1 MPERYSPREAGVEIG
16 SFLHDYYKQM
26 IEKKEISESALKST
40 IDPDYKPKGKKLL
53 SNYRTTKIAEG
64 FIKAN
69 KKDYPFLKHIRTSPD
84 TESCM
89 WLDGKNPVAVVV
101 VRKESEIYTWIT
113 SIDIFPRYRGYGL
126 SYQVLDYATK
136 KMGANC
142 LTVAKDN
149 EIAKKVYDKY
159 GFRELIMDP
168 KERHSD
174 KVTYMALPGTLKES
188 AYMNPQSVVYFT
200 RDISPESLVKIY
212 EALGVDL
219 PGKVMVK
226 ISSGEPGGH
235 HFLSPDLIAPLVKK
249 VNGTICDA
257 NTAYEGK
264 RHRTR
269 DHRQTMHDHGF
280 DAIAPTDILD
290 ATGDKAVPVRNGYHL
305 EEVRIGNQ
313 TDLYD
318 SVLVL
323 SHFKGHAMA
332 GFGGAL
338 KNVAIGMASAAGKAL
353 VHTAGKSDK
362 TIEGPQQDFLRSM
375 VDSVSGITS
384 YIGKDKFVYINIAN
398 NLSVDCDCDA
408 HPAPPTMEDI
418 GIFASTDPVAVD
430 QACIDAVYFAED
442 SKDLI
447 AHIKRQTGLNIL
459 KYAAEHG
466 IGSRRYQIVDLD
478 RPQNESFAPCERL
491 KDAIDNIFSHNALV
505 QLWTPVIHDTNGERY
520 NYKLWDGEAWKIP
533 EEYLDLDI
541 LSIDDI
547 ADDEHLGYINIIID
561 SDYVPM
567 EESAKNEKL
576 YPVYITLFS
585 NDTNFGKLIRKATGS
600 EYSHATVA
608 LDPTMNNMYSFSDIP
623 YNEAKFF
630 CAGFVRESI
639 WSPEYTKNRHFR
651 VLVTFVD
658 KVGKDKIQK
667 KIDHF
672 INNFEKYNYNDI
684 GLVQYYFKFKNTKK
698 HDETK
703 KMRWFCSEFVSA
715 MVNASD
721 ETEGFENIL
730 ASPQDLLR
738 KPNVIDLGK
747 FTIPE
752 FNEEELVR
760 KTRAAEKE
768 FRKHANLSKSVVNE
782 SVDEWLYEL
791 IDESALNEIFNKAK
805 SKKPKFDERQVQK
818 YTFNLDWKLLYEKFK
833 ELFPKNDPSMRFDLF
848 GVIVRYFLIPTKAA
862 AVNVTQQII
871 DQMVKI
877 ASFVKNG
884 FIKLIDA
891 VSSLIFFQGEDGD
904 DVMRYPDGPMHEAT
918 NTINEIVNS
927 KVDFKDI
934 HKIVDNL
941 SPKEKKWLY
950 NGSTFKDSP
959 YVVYRDIQYKNVLD
973 KKHGG
978 FLEAYIFPKEKNN
991 IYVSIVV
998 DKESRRLGIADLL
1011 MNRFMLVIQAFCPN
1025 KTVIWKVKPDN
1036 IASIKLAQKMGFAD
1050 ISDLKNPDQYKY
1062 EMVLNEAA
1070 KSSLKVNT
1078 SLYFISKDRLD
1089 ESEIIHPRIPD
1100 DYMTQHGYEDNKTP
1114 RVCFST
1120 SIDGCLTALGMNVSN
1135 QKFYVYHPIS
1145 DAKVITPTEEQVPD
1159 ASITKERWICE
1170 PVQLHYIGAIK
1181 AIDTNGPHDDGT
1193 PYRYGKNKEFEARLY
1208 HWGWKWLNRPA
1219 VSRNISESASIP
1231 ATLYHGSPKTFK
1243 VARVHDSGTSG
1254 AHLFAT
1260 SMRSFALAYAGA
1272 EWSDFEINQSRVN
1285 GDMCLTEI
1293 LPGKFREVFSRPGYL
1308 HILPADT
1315 FKSFHG
1321 VEFISDEDV
1330 RVQKTYKIS
1339 NVLKEL
1345 QKAPDVKLYYY
1356 PDLPPFIQDRER
1368 YLRDMAIKYNH
1379 NIDKILAMTKELR
1392 VEVKESTNPN
1402 DGQSSKA
1409 VKLTFYLGN
1418 DKVGEAGVSGY
1429 DTGAGFLYDLEVVER
1444 FRGKGYSK
1452 QILDYVMK
1460 NYSVTDLSVAAD
1472 NKVAINLYEKFGFK
1486 LKKTFNSNGENG
1498 YEKGRF
1504 RWYQLDE
1511 SAGVINEMAYEDYCD
1526 CFYAKLKSLAAQYN
1540 KRDDI
1545 FKHVAKVLKME
1556 QKDLPKFDCHIQV
1569 SGEKQ
1574 LCFSLVNSDTSFEIR
1589 CEYEKYLKEMIEDLE
1604 KDVDIKTKCPHI
1616 KSIWTAD
1623 AEGTIYVNLDYEHI
1637 NEAIADTHSLD
1648 REQKKRI
1655 ADKYGLRQGG
1665 YGQRTS
1671 KEDEDRMKKSAEW
1684 EKKIPLKQRK
1694 KIYREDG
1701 HPEELIPSHEE
1712 VRDPV
1717 DDCLPIAETAA
1728 VADDTKGDGNNFHNG
1743 NKLIHWY
1750 DGWTADGCQFDL
1762 EGVAEGEPGAYR
1774 FEVDIDSQDEWMG
1787 TIHNLNNPDKSLI
1800 TEAMERVL
1808 VDPTNKAMVQKYRDL
1823 GYEFIP
1829 GVKNRGKAQPM
1840 FKTDRSKPDKLY
1852 PVYVVLFYSGTALGK
1867 LIKAAAGPH
1876 FSHAAISFTENLTE
1890 MYSFGR
1896 KSGLNVEAF
1905 VVDSIENEAYQRPD
1919 TQYAIYMVPA
1929 TAEQYDRMKER
1940 IQWFIKNAAK
1950 FKYNFS
1956 GLFKNYLGI
1965 SDNPKYRYFCSQF
1978 VADILNVADPSKP
1991 YFADPSLVTPEN
2003 FIYTTFAQYVV
2014 SGPLSEFDPNHVKK
2028 ISQLL
2033 LARETKNR
2041 NATFKNESASIPY
2054 SNPLT
2059 IRFTNDKIPIVTKS
2073 HFNRISTIYNGAEK
2087 VINNADSDDRL
2098 VTDTMCELTYAIEI
2112 MDRYLTK
2119 GLGKKDELYR
2129 DMIQLRSKILKL
2141 VMKGH
2146 KRMMTSSENY
2156 NFQEIYDKSKYAEVP
2171 TASTVIGEELRT
2183 LL

>member
-1 MPERYSPREAGVEIG
+1 MPERYSPREAGVEVG

-53 SNYRTTKIAEG
+53 SNYRTTKITED

-126 SYQVLDYATK
+126 SYQILDYVTK

-168 KERHSD
+168 KERHND

-375 VDSVSGITS
+375 VDSISGITN

-408 HPAPPTMEDI
+408 HPSPPTMEDI

-447 AHIKRQTGLNIL
+447 ARIKRQTGLNIL

-541 LSIDDI
+541 LSINDI

-623 YNEAKFF
+623 YNEARFF

-651 VLVTFVD
+651 VLVTFVN
-658 KVGKDKIQK
+658 KAGRDKIQK
-667 KIDHF
+667 KIDYF

-730 ASPQDLLR
+730 ASPQDLLG

-760 KTRAAEKE
+760 KTRSAEKE
-768 FRKHANLSKSVVNE
+768 FHKHANLSKSVVNE
-782 SVDEWLYEL
+782 SADEWLYEL
-791 IDESALNEIFNKAK
+791 IDESALNEVFNKAK

-833 ELFPKNDPSMRFDLF
+833 ELFPKNDPAMRFDLF

-904 DVMRYPDGPMHEAT
+904 DVMRYPDGPMHEA
-918 NTINEIVNS
+918 
-927 KVDFKDI
+927 
-934 HKIVDNL
+934 
-941 SPKEKKWLY
+941 
-950 NGSTFKDSP
+950 
-959 YVVYRDIQYKNVLD
+959 
-973 KKHGG
+973 
-978 FLEAYIFPKEKNN
+978 A
-991 IYVSIVV
+991 
-998 DKESRRLGIADLL
+998 
-1011 MNRFMLVIQAFCPN
+1011 
-1025 KTVIWKVKPDN
+1025 
-1036 IASIKLAQKMGFAD
+1036 
-1050 ISDLKNPDQYKY
+1050 
-1062 EMVLNEAA
+1062 LNEYMH
-1070 KSSLKVNT
+1070 T
-1078 SLYFISKDRLD
+1078 SQIDSREERD
-1089 ESEIIHPRIPD
+1089 E
-1100 DYMTQHGYEDNKTP
+1100 
-1114 RVCFST
+1114 
-1120 SIDGCLTALGMNVSN
+1120 L
-1135 QKFYVYHPIS
+1135 
-1145 DAKVITPTEEQVPD
+1145 
-1159 ASITKERWICE
+1159 
-1170 PVQLHYIGAIK
+1170 
-1181 AIDTNGPHDDGT
+1181 
-1193 PYRYGKNKEFEARLY
+1193 
-1208 HWGWKWLNRPA
+1208 
-1219 VSRNISESASIP
+1219 
-1231 ATLYHGSPKTFK
+1231 
-1243 VARVHDSGTSG
+1243 
-1254 AHLFAT
+1254 
-1260 SMRSFALAYAGA
+1260 
-1272 EWSDFEINQSRVN
+1272 
-1285 GDMCLTEI
+1285 
-1293 LPGKFREVFSRPGYL
+1293 
-1308 HILPADT
+1308 
-1315 FKSFHG
+1315 
-1321 VEFISDEDV
+1321 
-1330 RVQKTYKIS
+1330 
-1339 NVLKEL
+1339 
-1345 QKAPDVKLYYY
+1345 
-1356 PDLPPFIQDRER
+1356 
-1368 YLRDMAIKYNH
+1368 MA
-1379 NIDKILAMTKELR
+1379 
-1392 VEVKESTNPN
+1392 
-1402 DGQSSKA
+1402 
-1409 VKLTFYLGN
+1409 
-1418 DKVGEAGVSGY
+1418 
-1429 DTGAGFLYDLEVVER
+1429 
-1444 FRGKGYSK
+1444 
-1452 QILDYVMK
+1452 
-1460 NYSVTDLSVAAD
+1460 
-1472 NKVAINLYEKFGFK
+1472 
-1486 LKKTFNSNGENG
+1486 
-1498 YEKGRF
+1498 
-1504 RWYQLDE
+1504 
-1511 SAGVINEMAYEDYCD
+1511 
-1526 CFYAKLKSLAAQYN
+1526 
-1540 KRDDI
+1540 
-1545 FKHVAKVLKME
+1545 
-1556 QKDLPKFDCHIQV
+1556 
-1569 SGEKQ
+1569 
-1574 LCFSLVNSDTSFEIR
+1574 
-1589 CEYEKYLKEMIEDLE
+1589 
-1604 KDVDIKTKCPHI
+1604 
-1616 KSIWTAD
+1616 
-1623 AEGTIYVNLDYEHI
+1623 
-1637 NEAIADTHSLD
+1637 
-1648 REQKKRI
+1648 
-1655 ADKYGLRQGG
+1655 KYGLRQGG

-1671 KEDEDRMKKSAEW
+1671 KEDEERMKKSAEW

-1728 VADDTKGDGNNFHNG
+1728 VADDTKGDDNNFHNG

-1840 FKTDRSKPDKLY
+1840 FKTDRSKPGKLY

-1890 MYSFGR
+1890 IYSFGR

-2073 HFNRISTIYNGAEK
+2073 HFNRISTIYNDAEK

-2098 VTDTMCELTYAIEI
+2098 VTDTMCKLTYAIEI

-2146 KRMMTSSENY
+2146 KRMTASSENY
-2156 NFQEIYDKSKYAEVP
+2156 NFQEIYNKSKYADVP

>member
-26 IEKKEISESALKST
+26 IEKKKISESALKST

-53 SNYRTTKIAEG
+53 SNYRTTKITEE

-126 SYQVLDYATK
+126 SYQILDYATK

-159 GFRELIMDP
+159 GFRELIMGP
-168 KERHSD
+168 KERHND

-212 EALGVDL
+212 EALGIDL

-362 TIEGPQQDFLRSM
+362 TIDGPQQDFLRSM

-447 AHIKRQTGLNIL
+447 ARIKRQTGLNIL

-651 VLVTFVD
+651 VLVTFVN
-658 KVGKDKIQK
+658 KAGRDKIQK
-667 KIDHF
+667 KIDYF

-721 ETEGFENIL
+721 ETKGFENIL
-730 ASPQDLLR
+730 ASPQDLLG

-782 SVDEWLYEL
+782 SADEWLYEL

-927 KVDFKDI
+927 KVDFKEI
-934 HKIVDNL
+934 RKIVDNL

-991 IYVSIVV
+991 IYVSIAV

-1036 IASIKLAQKMGFAD
+1036 TASIELAKKHGFTLGD
-1050 ISDLKNPDQYKY
+1050 DGNYIYQIPDNDLY
-1062 EMVLNEAA
+1062 ESTLNEYMH
-1070 KSSLKVNT
+1070 T
-1078 SLYFISKDRLD
+1078 SQIDSREERD
-1089 ESEIIHPRIPD
+1089 E
-1100 DYMTQHGYEDNKTP
+1100 
-1114 RVCFST
+1114 
-1120 SIDGCLTALGMNVSN
+1120 L
-1135 QKFYVYHPIS
+1135 
-1145 DAKVITPTEEQVPD
+1145 
-1159 ASITKERWICE
+1159 
-1170 PVQLHYIGAIK
+1170 
-1181 AIDTNGPHDDGT
+1181 
-1193 PYRYGKNKEFEARLY
+1193 
-1208 HWGWKWLNRPA
+1208 
-1219 VSRNISESASIP
+1219 
-1231 ATLYHGSPKTFK
+1231 
-1243 VARVHDSGTSG
+1243 
-1254 AHLFAT
+1254 
-1260 SMRSFALAYAGA
+1260 
-1272 EWSDFEINQSRVN
+1272 
-1285 GDMCLTEI
+1285 
-1293 LPGKFREVFSRPGYL
+1293 
-1308 HILPADT
+1308 
-1315 FKSFHG
+1315 
-1321 VEFISDEDV
+1321 
-1330 RVQKTYKIS
+1330 
-1339 NVLKEL
+1339 
-1345 QKAPDVKLYYY
+1345 
-1356 PDLPPFIQDRER
+1356 
-1368 YLRDMAIKYNH
+1368 MA
-1379 NIDKILAMTKELR
+1379 
-1392 VEVKESTNPN
+1392 
-1402 DGQSSKA
+1402 
-1409 VKLTFYLGN
+1409 
-1418 DKVGEAGVSGY
+1418 
-1429 DTGAGFLYDLEVVER
+1429 
-1444 FRGKGYSK
+1444 
-1452 QILDYVMK
+1452 
-1460 NYSVTDLSVAAD
+1460 
-1472 NKVAINLYEKFGFK
+1472 
-1486 LKKTFNSNGENG
+1486 
-1498 YEKGRF
+1498 
-1504 RWYQLDE
+1504 
-1511 SAGVINEMAYEDYCD
+1511 
-1526 CFYAKLKSLAAQYN
+1526 
-1540 KRDDI
+1540 
-1545 FKHVAKVLKME
+1545 
-1556 QKDLPKFDCHIQV
+1556 
-1569 SGEKQ
+1569 
-1574 LCFSLVNSDTSFEIR
+1574 
-1589 CEYEKYLKEMIEDLE
+1589 
-1604 KDVDIKTKCPHI
+1604 
-1616 KSIWTAD
+1616 
-1623 AEGTIYVNLDYEHI
+1623 
-1637 NEAIADTHSLD
+1637 
-1648 REQKKRI
+1648 
-1655 ADKYGLRQGG
+1655 KYGLRQGG

-1717 DDCLPIAETAA
+1717 DDCLPIAEAASDSEIEKLLELNRKLNKYDYIDNSTGKNYKLRSPGQFESDHGGVCWDFVVYQADQFKKLGITNYKTYYVVFDKAPNYPTHTFQIIKLNNQYVYFESSYIRIRGIWMAKSSNDLISFVINTMIKQTQSLKDARYEVREYNPSEGKLIGMNAVEFMNYMNEKKFASFRYVKDPKIVKIHKPEDLNETAA
-1728 VADDTKGDGNNFHNG
+1728 VADDTKGDDNNFHNG

-1787 TIHNLNNPDKSLI
+1787 TIHNLNNPDRSLI

-1905 VVDSIENEAYQRPD
+1905 VVDRIENEA
-1919 TQYAIYMVPA
+1919 
-1929 TAEQYDRMKER
+1929 
-1940 IQWFIKNAAK
+1940 
-1950 FKYNFS
+1950 
-1956 GLFKNYLGI
+1956 
-1965 SDNPKYRYFCSQF
+1965 
-1978 VADILNVADPSKP
+1978 
-1991 YFADPSLVTPEN
+1991 
-2003 FIYTTFAQYVV
+2003 
-2014 SGPLSEFDPNHVKK
+2014 
-2028 ISQLL
+2028 
-2033 LARETKNR
+2033 
-2041 NATFKNESASIPY
+2041 
-2054 SNPLT
+2054 
-2059 IRFTNDKIPIVTKS
+2059 
-2073 HFNRISTIYNGAEK
+2073 
-2087 VINNADSDDRL
+2087 
-2098 VTDTMCELTYAIEI
+2098 
-2112 MDRYLTK
+2112 
-2119 GLGKKDELYR
+2119 
-2129 DMIQLRSKILKL
+2129 
-2141 VMKGH
+2141 
-2146 KRMMTSSENY
+2146 
-2156 NFQEIYDKSKYAEVP
+2156 
-2171 TASTVIGEELRT
+2171 
-2183 LL
+2183 

>member
-1 MPERYSPREAGVEIG
+1 MPERYSPREAGVEVG
-16 SFLHDYYKQM
+16 SFLHDYYMQM
-26 IEKKEISESALKST
+26 VEKKELSESALKST

-53 SNYRTTKIAEG
+53 SNYRTTKITED

-101 VRKESEIYTWIT
+101 VRKENEIYTWIT

-159 GFRELIMDP
+159 GFRELIMGP
-168 KERHSD
+168 KERHND

-200 RDISPESLVKIY
+200 RDISPESLMKIY

-362 TIEGPQQDFLRSM
+362 TIDGPQQDFLRSM
-375 VDSVSGITS
+375 IDSASGITS

-430 QACIDAVYFAED
+430 QACIDAVYFAKD

-447 AHIKRQTGLNIL
+447 ARIKRQTGLNIL
-459 KYAAEHG
+459 KYASEHG

-478 RPQNESFAPCERL
+478 RPQNVFAESAKPEKERIKLNGDEIEVHRKVTENPNDPVDKTAHDLTFYLDGKMLAQISISAVNSKKAFLYNFEVVESHRGKGYGTAILKWVIKNYKVNELTVDKDNARAIDLYKKFGFKIGKEFKEDGKTRIDMKINMNESFAPCERL

-623 YNEAKFF
+623 YNEARFF

-721 ETEGFENIL
+721 ETKGFENIL
-730 ASPQDLLR
+730 ASPQDLLG

-760 KTRAAEKE
+760 KTRTAEKE

-782 SVDEWLYEL
+782 SADEWLYEL
-791 IDESALNEIFNKAK
+791 IDESALNEVFNKAK

-904 DVMRYPDGPMHEAT
+904 DVMRYPDGPMHEA
-918 NTINEIVNS
+918 
-927 KVDFKDI
+927 
-934 HKIVDNL
+934 
-941 SPKEKKWLY
+941 
-950 NGSTFKDSP
+950 
-959 YVVYRDIQYKNVLD
+959 
-973 KKHGG
+973 
-978 FLEAYIFPKEKNN
+978 A
-991 IYVSIVV
+991 
-998 DKESRRLGIADLL
+998 
-1011 MNRFMLVIQAFCPN
+1011 
-1025 KTVIWKVKPDN
+1025 
-1036 IASIKLAQKMGFAD
+1036 
-1050 ISDLKNPDQYKY
+1050 
-1062 EMVLNEAA
+1062 LNEYMH
-1070 KSSLKVNT
+1070 T
-1078 SLYFISKDRLD
+1078 SQIDSREERD
-1089 ESEIIHPRIPD
+1089 E
-1100 DYMTQHGYEDNKTP
+1100 
-1114 RVCFST
+1114 
-1120 SIDGCLTALGMNVSN
+1120 L
-1135 QKFYVYHPIS
+1135 
-1145 DAKVITPTEEQVPD
+1145 
-1159 ASITKERWICE
+1159 
-1170 PVQLHYIGAIK
+1170 
-1181 AIDTNGPHDDGT
+1181 
-1193 PYRYGKNKEFEARLY
+1193 
-1208 HWGWKWLNRPA
+1208 
-1219 VSRNISESASIP
+1219 
-1231 ATLYHGSPKTFK
+1231 
-1243 VARVHDSGTSG
+1243 
-1254 AHLFAT
+1254 
-1260 SMRSFALAYAGA
+1260 
-1272 EWSDFEINQSRVN
+1272 
-1285 GDMCLTEI
+1285 
-1293 LPGKFREVFSRPGYL
+1293 
-1308 HILPADT
+1308 
-1315 FKSFHG
+1315 
-1321 VEFISDEDV
+1321 
-1330 RVQKTYKIS
+1330 
-1339 NVLKEL
+1339 
-1345 QKAPDVKLYYY
+1345 
-1356 PDLPPFIQDRER
+1356 
-1368 YLRDMAIKYNH
+1368 MA
-1379 NIDKILAMTKELR
+1379 
-1392 VEVKESTNPN
+1392 
-1402 DGQSSKA
+1402 
-1409 VKLTFYLGN
+1409 
-1418 DKVGEAGVSGY
+1418 
-1429 DTGAGFLYDLEVVER
+1429 
-1444 FRGKGYSK
+1444 
-1452 QILDYVMK
+1452 
-1460 NYSVTDLSVAAD
+1460 
-1472 NKVAINLYEKFGFK
+1472 
-1486 LKKTFNSNGENG
+1486 
-1498 YEKGRF
+1498 
-1504 RWYQLDE
+1504 
-1511 SAGVINEMAYEDYCD
+1511 
-1526 CFYAKLKSLAAQYN
+1526 
-1540 KRDDI
+1540 
-1545 FKHVAKVLKME
+1545 
-1556 QKDLPKFDCHIQV
+1556 
-1569 SGEKQ
+1569 
-1574 LCFSLVNSDTSFEIR
+1574 
-1589 CEYEKYLKEMIEDLE
+1589 
-1604 KDVDIKTKCPHI
+1604 
-1616 KSIWTAD
+1616 
-1623 AEGTIYVNLDYEHI
+1623 
-1637 NEAIADTHSLD
+1637 
-1648 REQKKRI
+1648 
-1655 ADKYGLRQGG
+1655 KYGLRQGG

-1712 VRDPV
+1712 VREPEE
-1717 DDCLPIAETAA
+1717 DCLPIAETAA
-1728 VADDTKGDGNNFHNG
+1728 VADDTKGDDNNFHNG

-1787 TIHNLNNPDKSLI
+1787 TIHNLNNPDRSLI

>member
-26 IEKKEISESALKST
+26 IEKKKISESALKST

-53 SNYRTTKIAEG
+53 SNYRTTKITEE

-113 SIDIFPRYRGYGL
+113 SIDIFPRYRSYGL

-149 EIAKKVYDKY
+149 EIAKKIYDKY
-159 GFRELIMDP
+159 GFRELIMGP
-168 KERHSD
+168 KERHND

-212 EALGVDL
+212 EALGIDL

-264 RHRTR
+264 HHRTR

-362 TIEGPQQDFLRSM
+362 TIDGPQQDFLRSM

-447 AHIKRQTGLNIL
+447 ARIKRQTGLNIL

-541 LSIDDI
+541 LSINDI

-567 EESAKNEKL
+567 EESVKSEKL

-623 YNEAKFF
+623 YNEARFF

-651 VLVTFVD
+651 VLVTFVN
-658 KVGKDKIQK
+658 KAGRDKIQK
-667 KIDHF
+667 KIDYF

-715 MVNASD
+715 MVTASD

-730 ASPQDLLR
+730 ASPQDLLG
-738 KPNVIDLGK
+738 KPNVTDLGK

-782 SVDEWLYEL
+782 SADEWFYEL
-791 IDESALNEIFNKAK
+791 IDENALNEVFNKAK
-805 SKKPKFDERQVQK
+805 PKKPKFDERQVQK

-833 ELFPKNDPSMRFDLF
+833 ELFPKNDPAMRFDLF

-862 AVNVTQQII
+862 AINVTQQII

-904 DVMRYPDGPMHEAT
+904 DVMRYPDGPMHEA
-918 NTINEIVNS
+918 
-927 KVDFKDI
+927 
-934 HKIVDNL
+934 
-941 SPKEKKWLY
+941 
-950 NGSTFKDSP
+950 
-959 YVVYRDIQYKNVLD
+959 
-973 KKHGG
+973 
-978 FLEAYIFPKEKNN
+978 A
-991 IYVSIVV
+991 
-998 DKESRRLGIADLL
+998 
-1011 MNRFMLVIQAFCPN
+1011 
-1025 KTVIWKVKPDN
+1025 
-1036 IASIKLAQKMGFAD
+1036 
-1050 ISDLKNPDQYKY
+1050 
-1062 EMVLNEAA
+1062 LNEYMH
-1070 KSSLKVNT
+1070 T
-1078 SLYFISKDRLD
+1078 SQI
-1089 ESEIIHPRIPD
+1089 
-1100 DYMTQHGYEDNKTP
+1100 DN
-1114 RVCFST
+1114 R
-1120 SIDGCLTALGMNVSN
+1120 
-1135 QKFYVYHPIS
+1135 
-1145 DAKVITPTEEQVPD
+1145 EERD
-1159 ASITKERWICE
+1159 
-1170 PVQLHYIGAIK
+1170 
-1181 AIDTNGPHDDGT
+1181 
-1193 PYRYGKNKEFEARLY
+1193 
-1208 HWGWKWLNRPA
+1208 
-1219 VSRNISESASIP
+1219 
-1231 ATLYHGSPKTFK
+1231 
-1243 VARVHDSGTSG
+1243 
-1254 AHLFAT
+1254 
-1260 SMRSFALAYAGA
+1260 
-1272 EWSDFEINQSRVN
+1272 
-1285 GDMCLTEI
+1285 
-1293 LPGKFREVFSRPGYL
+1293 
-1308 HILPADT
+1308 
-1315 FKSFHG
+1315 
-1321 VEFISDEDV
+1321 
-1330 RVQKTYKIS
+1330 
-1339 NVLKEL
+1339 
-1345 QKAPDVKLYYY
+1345 KL
-1356 PDLPPFIQDRER
+1356 
-1368 YLRDMAIKYNH
+1368 MA
-1379 NIDKILAMTKELR
+1379 
-1392 VEVKESTNPN
+1392 
-1402 DGQSSKA
+1402 
-1409 VKLTFYLGN
+1409 
-1418 DKVGEAGVSGY
+1418 
-1429 DTGAGFLYDLEVVER
+1429 
-1444 FRGKGYSK
+1444 
-1452 QILDYVMK
+1452 
-1460 NYSVTDLSVAAD
+1460 
-1472 NKVAINLYEKFGFK
+1472 
-1486 LKKTFNSNGENG
+1486 
-1498 YEKGRF
+1498 
-1504 RWYQLDE
+1504 
-1511 SAGVINEMAYEDYCD
+1511 
-1526 CFYAKLKSLAAQYN
+1526 
-1540 KRDDI
+1540 
-1545 FKHVAKVLKME
+1545 
-1556 QKDLPKFDCHIQV
+1556 
-1569 SGEKQ
+1569 
-1574 LCFSLVNSDTSFEIR
+1574 
-1589 CEYEKYLKEMIEDLE
+1589 
-1604 KDVDIKTKCPHI
+1604 
-1616 KSIWTAD
+1616 
-1623 AEGTIYVNLDYEHI
+1623 
-1637 NEAIADTHSLD
+1637 
-1648 REQKKRI
+1648 
-1655 ADKYGLRQGG
+1655 KYGLRQGG

-1728 VADDTKGDGNNFHNG
+1728 VADDTKGDDNNFHNG

-1774 FEVDIDSQDEWMG
+1774 FEVDIDSQYEWMG

-1808 VDPTNKAMVQKYRDL
+1808 VDPSNKAMVQKYRDL

-1840 FKTDRSKPDKLY
+1840 YKTNRSKPNKLY
-1852 PVYVVLFYSGTALGK
+1852 PVYIVLFYSGTALGK

-1876 FSHAAISFTENLTE
+1876 FSHAAISFTEDLTE

-2073 HFNRISTIYNGAEK
+2073 HFNRISTIYNDAEK

-2098 VTDTMCELTYAIEI
+2098 VTDTMCKLTYAIEI
-2112 MDRYLTK
+2112 MDRYLSK

-2156 NFQEIYDKSKYAEVP
+2156 NFQEIYNKSKYADVP

>member
-53 SNYRTTKIAEG
+53 SNYRTTKITEE

-126 SYQVLDYATK
+126 SYQILDYATK

-159 GFRELIMDP
+159 GFRELIMGP
-168 KERHSD
+168 KERHND
-174 KVTYMALPGTLKES
+174 KVIYMALPGTLKES

-212 EALGVDL
+212 EALGIDL

-362 TIEGPQQDFLRSM
+362 TIDGPQQDFLRSM
-375 VDSVSGITS
+375 IDSASGITS

-442 SKDLI
+442 SKELI
-447 AHIKRQTGLNIL
+447 ARIKRQTGLNIL

-541 LSIDDI
+541 LSINDI

-608 LDPTMNNMYSFSDIP
+608 LDPTMNNMYPFSDIP
-623 YNEAKFF
+623 YNEARFF

-651 VLVTFVD
+651 VLVTFVN
-658 KVGKDKIQK
+658 KAGRDKIQK
-667 KIDHF
+667 KIDYF

-730 ASPQDLLR
+730 ASPQDLLG

-760 KTRAAEKE
+760 KTRTAEKE

-991 IYVSIVV
+991 IYVSIAV

-1036 IASIKLAQKMGFAD
+1036 TASIELAKKHGFTLGD
-1050 ISDLKNPDQYKY
+1050 DGNYIYQIPDNDLY
-1062 EMVLNEAA
+1062 ESTLNEYMH
-1070 KSSLKVNT
+1070 T
-1078 SLYFISKDRLD
+1078 SQIDSREERD
-1089 ESEIIHPRIPD
+1089 E
-1100 DYMTQHGYEDNKTP
+1100 
-1114 RVCFST
+1114 
-1120 SIDGCLTALGMNVSN
+1120 L
-1135 QKFYVYHPIS
+1135 
-1145 DAKVITPTEEQVPD
+1145 
-1159 ASITKERWICE
+1159 
-1170 PVQLHYIGAIK
+1170 
-1181 AIDTNGPHDDGT
+1181 
-1193 PYRYGKNKEFEARLY
+1193 
-1208 HWGWKWLNRPA
+1208 
-1219 VSRNISESASIP
+1219 
-1231 ATLYHGSPKTFK
+1231 
-1243 VARVHDSGTSG
+1243 
-1254 AHLFAT
+1254 
-1260 SMRSFALAYAGA
+1260 
-1272 EWSDFEINQSRVN
+1272 
-1285 GDMCLTEI
+1285 
-1293 LPGKFREVFSRPGYL
+1293 
-1308 HILPADT
+1308 
-1315 FKSFHG
+1315 
-1321 VEFISDEDV
+1321 
-1330 RVQKTYKIS
+1330 
-1339 NVLKEL
+1339 
-1345 QKAPDVKLYYY
+1345 
-1356 PDLPPFIQDRER
+1356 
-1368 YLRDMAIKYNH
+1368 MA
-1379 NIDKILAMTKELR
+1379 
-1392 VEVKESTNPN
+1392 
-1402 DGQSSKA
+1402 
-1409 VKLTFYLGN
+1409 
-1418 DKVGEAGVSGY
+1418 
-1429 DTGAGFLYDLEVVER
+1429 
-1444 FRGKGYSK
+1444 
-1452 QILDYVMK
+1452 
-1460 NYSVTDLSVAAD
+1460 
-1472 NKVAINLYEKFGFK
+1472 
-1486 LKKTFNSNGENG
+1486 
-1498 YEKGRF
+1498 
-1504 RWYQLDE
+1504 
-1511 SAGVINEMAYEDYCD
+1511 
-1526 CFYAKLKSLAAQYN
+1526 
-1540 KRDDI
+1540 
-1545 FKHVAKVLKME
+1545 
-1556 QKDLPKFDCHIQV
+1556 
-1569 SGEKQ
+1569 
-1574 LCFSLVNSDTSFEIR
+1574 
-1589 CEYEKYLKEMIEDLE
+1589 
-1604 KDVDIKTKCPHI
+1604 
-1616 KSIWTAD
+1616 
-1623 AEGTIYVNLDYEHI
+1623 
-1637 NEAIADTHSLD
+1637 
-1648 REQKKRI
+1648 
-1655 ADKYGLRQGG
+1655 KYGLRQGG
-1665 YGQRTS
+1665 YGQRTN

-1717 DDCLPIAETAA
+1717 DDCLPIAEAASDSEIEKLLELNRKLNKYDYIDNSTGKNYKLRSPSQFESDHGGVCWDFVVYQADQFKKLGITNYKTYYVVFDKAPNYPTHTFQIIKLNNQYVYFESSYIRIRGIWMAKSSNDLISFVINTMIKQTKSLKDARYEVREYNPSEGKIIGMNAIEFMNYMNEKRFASFRYIKEPKITKINKPEDLNETAA

-1808 VDPTNKAMVQKYRDL
+1808 VDPTNKAMVQKYRNL

-1867 LIKAAAGPH
+1867 LIKATAGPH
-1876 FSHAAISFTENLTE
+1876 FSHAAISFTEDLTE

-2033 LARETKNR
+2033 LVRETKNR

-2073 HFNRISTIYNGAEK
+2073 HFNRISTIYNDAEK
-2087 VINNADSDDRL
+2087 VIQNDESDDRL
-2098 VTDTMCELTYAIEI
+2098 VTDMMCKLTYAIEI

-2156 NFQEIYDKSKYAEVP
+2156 NFQEIYNKSKYAEVP

>member
-26 IEKKEISESALKST
+26 IEKKKISESALKST

-53 SNYRTTKIAEG
+53 SNYRTTKITEE

-126 SYQVLDYATK
+126 SYQILDYATK

-159 GFRELIMDP
+159 GFRELIMGP
-168 KERHSD
+168 KERHND

-362 TIEGPQQDFLRSM
+362 TIDGPQQDFLRSM

-447 AHIKRQTGLNIL
+447 ARIKRQTGLNIL

-561 SDYVPM
+561 SDYIPM

-623 YNEAKFF
+623 YNEARFF

-667 KIDHF
+667 KIDYF

-730 ASPQDLLR
+730 ASPQDLLG

-760 KTRAAEKE
+760 KTRTAEKE
-768 FRKHANLSKSVVNE
+768 FRKRANLSKSVVNE

-904 DVMRYPDGPMHEAT
+904 DVMRYPDGPMHEA
-918 NTINEIVNS
+918 
-927 KVDFKDI
+927 
-934 HKIVDNL
+934 
-941 SPKEKKWLY
+941 
-950 NGSTFKDSP
+950 
-959 YVVYRDIQYKNVLD
+959 
-973 KKHGG
+973 
-978 FLEAYIFPKEKNN
+978 A
-991 IYVSIVV
+991 
-998 DKESRRLGIADLL
+998 
-1011 MNRFMLVIQAFCPN
+1011 
-1025 KTVIWKVKPDN
+1025 
-1036 IASIKLAQKMGFAD
+1036 
-1050 ISDLKNPDQYKY
+1050 
-1062 EMVLNEAA
+1062 LNEYMH
-1070 KSSLKVNT
+1070 T
-1078 SLYFISKDRLD
+1078 SQIDSREERD
-1089 ESEIIHPRIPD
+1089 E
-1100 DYMTQHGYEDNKTP
+1100 
-1114 RVCFST
+1114 
-1120 SIDGCLTALGMNVSN
+1120 L
-1135 QKFYVYHPIS
+1135 
-1145 DAKVITPTEEQVPD
+1145 
-1159 ASITKERWICE
+1159 
-1170 PVQLHYIGAIK
+1170 
-1181 AIDTNGPHDDGT
+1181 
-1193 PYRYGKNKEFEARLY
+1193 
-1208 HWGWKWLNRPA
+1208 
-1219 VSRNISESASIP
+1219 
-1231 ATLYHGSPKTFK
+1231 
-1243 VARVHDSGTSG
+1243 
-1254 AHLFAT
+1254 
-1260 SMRSFALAYAGA
+1260 
-1272 EWSDFEINQSRVN
+1272 
-1285 GDMCLTEI
+1285 
-1293 LPGKFREVFSRPGYL
+1293 
-1308 HILPADT
+1308 
-1315 FKSFHG
+1315 
-1321 VEFISDEDV
+1321 
-1330 RVQKTYKIS
+1330 
-1339 NVLKEL
+1339 
-1345 QKAPDVKLYYY
+1345 
-1356 PDLPPFIQDRER
+1356 
-1368 YLRDMAIKYNH
+1368 MA
-1379 NIDKILAMTKELR
+1379 
-1392 VEVKESTNPN
+1392 
-1402 DGQSSKA
+1402 
-1409 VKLTFYLGN
+1409 
-1418 DKVGEAGVSGY
+1418 
-1429 DTGAGFLYDLEVVER
+1429 
-1444 FRGKGYSK
+1444 
-1452 QILDYVMK
+1452 
-1460 NYSVTDLSVAAD
+1460 
-1472 NKVAINLYEKFGFK
+1472 
-1486 LKKTFNSNGENG
+1486 
-1498 YEKGRF
+1498 
-1504 RWYQLDE
+1504 
-1511 SAGVINEMAYEDYCD
+1511 
-1526 CFYAKLKSLAAQYN
+1526 
-1540 KRDDI
+1540 
-1545 FKHVAKVLKME
+1545 
-1556 QKDLPKFDCHIQV
+1556 
-1569 SGEKQ
+1569 
-1574 LCFSLVNSDTSFEIR
+1574 
-1589 CEYEKYLKEMIEDLE
+1589 
-1604 KDVDIKTKCPHI
+1604 
-1616 KSIWTAD
+1616 
-1623 AEGTIYVNLDYEHI
+1623 
-1637 NEAIADTHSLD
+1637 
-1648 REQKKRI
+1648 
-1655 ADKYGLRQGG
+1655 KYGLRQGG

-1728 VADDTKGDGNNFHNG
+1728 VADDTKGDDNNFHNG

-1852 PVYVVLFYSGTALGK
+1852 PVYVVLFYSGAALGK

-1876 FSHAAISFTENLTE
+1876 FSHAAISFTEDLTE

-2073 HFNRISTIYNGAEK
+2073 HFNRISTIYNDAEK

-2098 VTDTMCELTYAIEI
+2098 VTDTMCKLTYAIEI

-2156 NFQEIYDKSKYAEVP
+2156 NFQEIYNKSKYADVP

>member
-1 MPERYSPREAGVEIG
+1 MPERYSPREAGVEVG

-26 IEKKEISESALKST
+26 IEKKKISESALKST

-53 SNYRTTKIAEG
+53 SNYRTTKITEE

-126 SYQVLDYATK
+126 SYQILDYATK

-159 GFRELIMDP
+159 GFRELIMGP
-168 KERHSD
+168 KERHND

-212 EALGVDL
+212 EALGIDL

-323 SHFKGHAMA
+323 SHFKGHALA

-362 TIEGPQQDFLRSM
+362 TIDGPQQDFLRSM

-447 AHIKRQTGLNIL
+447 ARIKRQTGLNIL
-459 KYAAEHG
+459 KYASEHG

-541 LSIDDI
+541 LSINDI

-623 YNEAKFF
+623 YNEARFF

-651 VLVTFVD
+651 VLVTFVN
-658 KVGKDKIQK
+658 KAGRDKIQK
-667 KIDHF
+667 KIDYF

-698 HDETK
+698 HNETK

-730 ASPQDLLR
+730 ASPQDLLG

-782 SVDEWLYEL
+782 SADEWLYEL

-833 ELFPKNDPSMRFDLF
+833 ELFPKNDPAMRFDLF

-904 DVMRYPDGPMHEAT
+904 DVMRYPDGPMHEA
-918 NTINEIVNS
+918 
-927 KVDFKDI
+927 
-934 HKIVDNL
+934 
-941 SPKEKKWLY
+941 
-950 NGSTFKDSP
+950 
-959 YVVYRDIQYKNVLD
+959 
-973 KKHGG
+973 
-978 FLEAYIFPKEKNN
+978 A
-991 IYVSIVV
+991 
-998 DKESRRLGIADLL
+998 
-1011 MNRFMLVIQAFCPN
+1011 
-1025 KTVIWKVKPDN
+1025 
-1036 IASIKLAQKMGFAD
+1036 
-1050 ISDLKNPDQYKY
+1050 
-1062 EMVLNEAA
+1062 LNEYMH
-1070 KSSLKVNT
+1070 T
-1078 SLYFISKDRLD
+1078 SQIDSREERD
-1089 ESEIIHPRIPD
+1089 E
-1100 DYMTQHGYEDNKTP
+1100 
-1114 RVCFST
+1114 
-1120 SIDGCLTALGMNVSN
+1120 L
-1135 QKFYVYHPIS
+1135 
-1145 DAKVITPTEEQVPD
+1145 
-1159 ASITKERWICE
+1159 
-1170 PVQLHYIGAIK
+1170 
-1181 AIDTNGPHDDGT
+1181 
-1193 PYRYGKNKEFEARLY
+1193 
-1208 HWGWKWLNRPA
+1208 
-1219 VSRNISESASIP
+1219 
-1231 ATLYHGSPKTFK
+1231 
-1243 VARVHDSGTSG
+1243 
-1254 AHLFAT
+1254 
-1260 SMRSFALAYAGA
+1260 
-1272 EWSDFEINQSRVN
+1272 
-1285 GDMCLTEI
+1285 
-1293 LPGKFREVFSRPGYL
+1293 
-1308 HILPADT
+1308 
-1315 FKSFHG
+1315 
-1321 VEFISDEDV
+1321 
-1330 RVQKTYKIS
+1330 
-1339 NVLKEL
+1339 
-1345 QKAPDVKLYYY
+1345 
-1356 PDLPPFIQDRER
+1356 
-1368 YLRDMAIKYNH
+1368 MA
-1379 NIDKILAMTKELR
+1379 
-1392 VEVKESTNPN
+1392 
-1402 DGQSSKA
+1402 
-1409 VKLTFYLGN
+1409 
-1418 DKVGEAGVSGY
+1418 
-1429 DTGAGFLYDLEVVER
+1429 
-1444 FRGKGYSK
+1444 
-1452 QILDYVMK
+1452 
-1460 NYSVTDLSVAAD
+1460 
-1472 NKVAINLYEKFGFK
+1472 
-1486 LKKTFNSNGENG
+1486 
-1498 YEKGRF
+1498 
-1504 RWYQLDE
+1504 
-1511 SAGVINEMAYEDYCD
+1511 
-1526 CFYAKLKSLAAQYN
+1526 
-1540 KRDDI
+1540 
-1545 FKHVAKVLKME
+1545 
-1556 QKDLPKFDCHIQV
+1556 
-1569 SGEKQ
+1569 
-1574 LCFSLVNSDTSFEIR
+1574 
-1589 CEYEKYLKEMIEDLE
+1589 
-1604 KDVDIKTKCPHI
+1604 
-1616 KSIWTAD
+1616 
-1623 AEGTIYVNLDYEHI
+1623 
-1637 NEAIADTHSLD
+1637 
-1648 REQKKRI
+1648 
-1655 ADKYGLRQGG
+1655 KYGLRQGG

-1717 DDCLPIAETAA
+1717 DDCLPIAEAASDSEIEKLLELNRKLNKYDYIDNSTGKNYKLRSPSQFESDHGGVCWDFVVYQADQFKKLGITNYKTYYVVFDKAPNYPTHTFQIIKLNNQYVYFESSYIRIRGIWMAKSSNDLISFVINTMIKQTKSLKDARYEVREYNPSEGKLIGMDAVEFMNYMNEKKFASFRYIKDPKITKINKPEDLNETAA
-1728 VADDTKGDGNNFHNG
+1728 VADDTKGDDNNFHNG

-1787 TIHNLNNPDKSLI
+1787 TIHNLNNPDRSLI

-2073 HFNRISTIYNGAEK
+2073 HFNRISTIYNDAEK

-2098 VTDTMCELTYAIEI
+2098 VTDTMCKLTYAIEI

-2156 NFQEIYDKSKYAEVP
+2156 NFQEIYNKSKYADVP

>member
-1 MPERYSPREAGVEIG
+1 
-16 SFLHDYYKQM
+16 
-26 IEKKEISESALKST
+26 
-40 IDPDYKPKGKKLL
+40 
-53 SNYRTTKIAEG
+53 
-64 FIKAN
+64 
-69 KKDYPFLKHIRTSPD
+69 
-84 TESCM
+84 
-89 WLDGKNPVAVVV
+89 
-101 VRKESEIYTWIT
+101 
-113 SIDIFPRYRGYGL
+113 
-126 SYQVLDYATK
+126 
-136 KMGANC
+136 
-142 LTVAKDN
+142 
-149 EIAKKVYDKY
+149 
-159 GFRELIMDP
+159 
-168 KERHSD
+168 
-174 KVTYMALPGTLKES
+174 
-188 AYMNPQSVVYFT
+188 
-200 RDISPESLVKIY
+200 
-212 EALGVDL
+212 
-219 PGKVMVK
+219 
-226 ISSGEPGGH
+226 
-235 HFLSPDLIAPLVKK
+235 
-249 VNGTICDA
+249 
-257 NTAYEGK
+257 
-264 RHRTR
+264 
-269 DHRQTMHDHGF
+269 
-280 DAIAPTDILD
+280 
-290 ATGDKAVPVRNGYHL
+290 
-305 EEVRIGNQ
+305 
-313 TDLYD
+313 
-318 SVLVL
+318 
-323 SHFKGHAMA
+323 
-332 GFGGAL
+332 
-338 KNVAIGMASAAGKAL
+338 MASAAGKAL

-362 TIEGPQQDFLRSM
+362 TIDGPQQDFLRSM
-375 VDSVSGITS
+375 VDSVSGITN

-430 QACIDAVYFAED
+430 QACIDSVYFAED
-442 SKDLI
+442 SKELI
-447 AHIKRQTGLNIL
+447 ARIKRQTGLNIL

-651 VLVTFVD
+651 VLITFVN
-658 KVGKDKIQK
+658 KAGRDKIQK
-667 KIDHF
+667 KIDYF

-730 ASPQDLLR
+730 ASPQDLLG

-782 SVDEWLYEL
+782 SADEWLYEL

-833 ELFPKNDPSMRFDLF
+833 ELFPKNDPAMRFDLF

-927 KVDFKDI
+927 KVDFKEI
-934 HKIVDNL
+934 RKIVDNL

-991 IYVSIVV
+991 IYVSIAV

-1036 IASIKLAQKMGFAD
+1036 TASIELAKKHGFTLGD
-1050 ISDLKNPDQYKY
+1050 DGNYIYQIPDNDLY
-1062 EMVLNEAA
+1062 ESTLNEYMH
-1070 KSSLKVNT
+1070 T
-1078 SLYFISKDRLD
+1078 SQIDSREERD
-1089 ESEIIHPRIPD
+1089 E
-1100 DYMTQHGYEDNKTP
+1100 
-1114 RVCFST
+1114 
-1120 SIDGCLTALGMNVSN
+1120 L
-1135 QKFYVYHPIS
+1135 
-1145 DAKVITPTEEQVPD
+1145 
-1159 ASITKERWICE
+1159 
-1170 PVQLHYIGAIK
+1170 
-1181 AIDTNGPHDDGT
+1181 
-1193 PYRYGKNKEFEARLY
+1193 
-1208 HWGWKWLNRPA
+1208 
-1219 VSRNISESASIP
+1219 
-1231 ATLYHGSPKTFK
+1231 
-1243 VARVHDSGTSG
+1243 
-1254 AHLFAT
+1254 
-1260 SMRSFALAYAGA
+1260 
-1272 EWSDFEINQSRVN
+1272 
-1285 GDMCLTEI
+1285 
-1293 LPGKFREVFSRPGYL
+1293 
-1308 HILPADT
+1308 
-1315 FKSFHG
+1315 
-1321 VEFISDEDV
+1321 
-1330 RVQKTYKIS
+1330 
-1339 NVLKEL
+1339 
-1345 QKAPDVKLYYY
+1345 
-1356 PDLPPFIQDRER
+1356 
-1368 YLRDMAIKYNH
+1368 MA
-1379 NIDKILAMTKELR
+1379 
-1392 VEVKESTNPN
+1392 
-1402 DGQSSKA
+1402 
-1409 VKLTFYLGN
+1409 
-1418 DKVGEAGVSGY
+1418 
-1429 DTGAGFLYDLEVVER
+1429 
-1444 FRGKGYSK
+1444 
-1452 QILDYVMK
+1452 
-1460 NYSVTDLSVAAD
+1460 
-1472 NKVAINLYEKFGFK
+1472 
-1486 LKKTFNSNGENG
+1486 
-1498 YEKGRF
+1498 
-1504 RWYQLDE
+1504 
-1511 SAGVINEMAYEDYCD
+1511 
-1526 CFYAKLKSLAAQYN
+1526 
-1540 KRDDI
+1540 
-1545 FKHVAKVLKME
+1545 
-1556 QKDLPKFDCHIQV
+1556 
-1569 SGEKQ
+1569 
-1574 LCFSLVNSDTSFEIR
+1574 
-1589 CEYEKYLKEMIEDLE
+1589 
-1604 KDVDIKTKCPHI
+1604 
-1616 KSIWTAD
+1616 
-1623 AEGTIYVNLDYEHI
+1623 
-1637 NEAIADTHSLD
+1637 
-1648 REQKKRI
+1648 
-1655 ADKYGLRQGG
+1655 KYGLRQGG

-1712 VRDPV
+1712 VREPEE
-1717 DDCLPIAETAA
+1717 DCLPIAETAA
-1728 VADDTKGDGNNFHNG
+1728 VADDTKGDDNNFHNG

-1762 EGVAEGEPGAYR
+1762 EGVTEGEPGAYR

-1876 FSHAAISFTENLTE
+1876 FSHAAISFTEDLTE

-1919 TQYAIYMVPA
+1919 TQYAIYMVPV

-1956 GLFKNYLGI
+1956 GLLKNYLGI
-1965 SDNPKYRYFCSQF
+1965 SDNPKLIGYPKDFTMT
-1978 VADILNVADPSKP
+1978 VTDIYL
-1991 YFADPSLVTPEN
+1991 E
-2003 FIYTTFAQYVV
+2003 
-2014 SGPLSEFDPNHVKK
+2014 
-2028 ISQLL
+2028 
-2033 LARETKNR
+2033 
-2041 NATFKNESASIPY
+2041 
-2054 SNPLT
+2054 
-2059 IRFTNDKIPIVTKS
+2059 
-2073 HFNRISTIYNGAEK
+2073 NGAG
-2087 VINNADSDDRL
+2087 VIVVLMGNIL
-2098 VTDTMCELTYAIEI
+2098 TMP
-2112 MDRYLTK
+2112 
-2119 GLGKKDELYR
+2119 GLGKNNAY
-2129 DMIQLRSKILKL
+2129 LRMQIDDNGNVGRL
-2141 VMKGH
+2141 
-2146 KRMMTSSENY
+2146 
-2156 NFQEIYDKSKYAEVP
+2156 F
-2171 TASTVIGEELRT
+2171 
-2183 LL
+2183 

>member
-1 MPERYSPREAGVEIG
+1 MPERYSPREAGVEVG

-53 SNYRTTKIAEG
+53 SNYRTTKITEE
-64 FIKAN
+64 FINAN
-69 KKDYPFLKHIRTSPD
+69 KKDYPFLKHIRASPD

-89 WLDGKNPVAVVV
+89 WLDDKNPVAVVM

-174 KVTYMALPGTLKES
+174 KVAYMALPGTLKES

-305 EEVRIGNQ
+305 EEVHIGNQ

-318 SVLVL
+318 SALVL

-362 TIEGPQQDFLRSM
+362 TIDGPQQDFLRSM

-408 HPAPPTMEDI
+408 HPAPLTMEDI

-442 SKDLI
+442 SKELI
-447 AHIKRQTGLNIL
+447 ARIKRQTGLNIL
-459 KYAAEHG
+459 KYASEHG

-491 KDAIDNIFSHNALV
+491 KDAIDNIFSYNALV

-623 YNEAKFF
+623 YNEARFF

-721 ETEGFENIL
+721 ETKGFENIL
-730 ASPQDLLR
+730 ASPQDLLG

-782 SVDEWLYEL
+782 SADEWLYEL
-791 IDESALNEIFNKAK
+791 IDENALNEVFNKAK

-941 SPKEKKWLY
+941 SSKEKKWLY

-991 IYVSIVV
+991 IYVSIAV
-998 DKESRRLGIADLL
+998 DKESRRLGIADMLV
-1011 MNRFMLVIQAFCPN
+1011 NRFMLVIQAFCPN

-1036 IASIKLAQKMGFAD
+1036 TASIELAKKHGFTLGD
-1050 ISDLKNPDQYKY
+1050 DGNYIYQIPDNDLY
-1062 EMVLNEAA
+1062 ESTLNEYMH
-1070 KSSLKVNT
+1070 T
-1078 SLYFISKDRLD
+1078 SQIDSREERD
-1089 ESEIIHPRIPD
+1089 E
-1100 DYMTQHGYEDNKTP
+1100 
-1114 RVCFST
+1114 
-1120 SIDGCLTALGMNVSN
+1120 L
-1135 QKFYVYHPIS
+1135 
-1145 DAKVITPTEEQVPD
+1145 
-1159 ASITKERWICE
+1159 
-1170 PVQLHYIGAIK
+1170 
-1181 AIDTNGPHDDGT
+1181 
-1193 PYRYGKNKEFEARLY
+1193 
-1208 HWGWKWLNRPA
+1208 
-1219 VSRNISESASIP
+1219 
-1231 ATLYHGSPKTFK
+1231 
-1243 VARVHDSGTSG
+1243 
-1254 AHLFAT
+1254 
-1260 SMRSFALAYAGA
+1260 
-1272 EWSDFEINQSRVN
+1272 
-1285 GDMCLTEI
+1285 
-1293 LPGKFREVFSRPGYL
+1293 
-1308 HILPADT
+1308 
-1315 FKSFHG
+1315 
-1321 VEFISDEDV
+1321 
-1330 RVQKTYKIS
+1330 
-1339 NVLKEL
+1339 
-1345 QKAPDVKLYYY
+1345 
-1356 PDLPPFIQDRER
+1356 
-1368 YLRDMAIKYNH
+1368 MA
-1379 NIDKILAMTKELR
+1379 
-1392 VEVKESTNPN
+1392 
-1402 DGQSSKA
+1402 
-1409 VKLTFYLGN
+1409 
-1418 DKVGEAGVSGY
+1418 
-1429 DTGAGFLYDLEVVER
+1429 
-1444 FRGKGYSK
+1444 
-1452 QILDYVMK
+1452 
-1460 NYSVTDLSVAAD
+1460 
-1472 NKVAINLYEKFGFK
+1472 
-1486 LKKTFNSNGENG
+1486 
-1498 YEKGRF
+1498 
-1504 RWYQLDE
+1504 
-1511 SAGVINEMAYEDYCD
+1511 
-1526 CFYAKLKSLAAQYN
+1526 
-1540 KRDDI
+1540 
-1545 FKHVAKVLKME
+1545 
-1556 QKDLPKFDCHIQV
+1556 
-1569 SGEKQ
+1569 
-1574 LCFSLVNSDTSFEIR
+1574 
-1589 CEYEKYLKEMIEDLE
+1589 
-1604 KDVDIKTKCPHI
+1604 
-1616 KSIWTAD
+1616 
-1623 AEGTIYVNLDYEHI
+1623 
-1637 NEAIADTHSLD
+1637 
-1648 REQKKRI
+1648 
-1655 ADKYGLRQGG
+1655 KYGLRQGG

-1717 DDCLPIAETAA
+1717 DDCLPIAEAASDSEIEKLLELNRKLNKYDYIDNSTGKNYKLRSPSQFESDHGGVCWDFVVYQADQFKKLGITNYKTYYVVFDKAPNYPTHTFQIIKLNNQYVYFESSYIRIRGIWMAKSSNDLISFVINTMIKQTKSLKDARYEVREYNPSEGKLIGMNAVEFMNYMNEKKFASFRYIKGPKIVKINKPEDLNETAA

-2073 HFNRISTIYNGAEK
+2073 HFNRISTIYNDAEK

>member
-1 MPERYSPREAGVEIG
+1 MPERYSPREAGIEIG

-53 SNYRTTKIAEG
+53 SNYRTTKITEE

-89 WLDGKNPVAVVV
+89 WLDDKNPVAVVV

-159 GFRELIMDP
+159 GFREILIDP
-168 KERHSD
+168 KQNT

-212 EALGVDL
+212 EALGIDL

-235 HFLSPDLIAPLVKK
+235 HFLSPELIAPLVKK

-269 DHRQTMHDHGF
+269 DHRQVMHDHGF

-338 KNVAIGMASAAGKAL
+338 KNVAIGMASASGKAL

-375 VDSVSGITS
+375 VDSISGITN

-442 SKDLI
+442 SKDMI
-447 AHIKRQTGLNIL
+447 TRIKRQTGLNIL

-466 IGSRRYQIVDLD
+466 IGSRRYQIVDMD
-478 RPQNESFAPCERL
+478 RPQNLFNESAKPEKERIKLNGDEIEVHRKVTENPNDPVDKTAHDLTFYLDGKMLAQISISAVNSKKAFLYNFEVVESHRGKGYGTAILKWVMKNYKVNELTVDKDNARAIDLYKKFGFKIGKEFKEDGKTRIDMKINMNESFAPCERL

-567 EESAKNEKL
+567 EESAKSEKL

-667 KIDHF
+667 KIDYF

-715 MVNASD
+715 IVNSSD

-730 ASPQDLLR
+730 ASPQDLLG

-760 KTRAAEKE
+760 KTRTAEKE

-782 SVDEWLYEL
+782 SADEWLYEL

-904 DVMRYPDGPMHEAT
+904 DVMRYPDGPMHEAAL
-918 NTINEIVNS
+918 NEYMHTSQIDSREERDELMAKYGLRQGGYGQRTS
-927 KVDFKDI
+927 KEDEDRMK
-934 HKIVDNL
+934 K
-941 SPKEKKWLY
+941 SAEWEKKIPLKQRKKIY
-950 NGSTFKDSP
+950 REDGHPEELIPSHEEVRDPVDDCLPIAEAASDSEIEKLLELNRKLNKYDYIDNSTGKNYKLRSPSQFESDHGETFKDSP
-959 YVVYRDIQYKNVLD
+959 YVKYRKVMYLPHVRGKV
-973 KKHGG
+973 GG
-978 FLEAYIFPKEKNN
+978 FIDVYTFSSEPETGI
-991 IYVSIVV
+991 IVIAV
-998 DKESRRLGIADLL
+998 EPAARGTGLSQKLVQKAIDDAPSLGIKKLIWRAD
-1011 MNRFMLVIQAFCPN
+1011 
-1025 KTVIWKVKPDN
+1025 TDN

-1050 ISDLKNPDQYKY
+1050 ISDLKKNPDQYKY
-1062 EMVLNEAA
+1062 EMALNEAA

-1078 SLYFISKDRLD
+1078 SHYFISKDRLD
-1089 ESEIIHPRIPD
+1089 EAASNSSKSHVYTEPLYRITYNDIGIYEAYKKACSFDEWRSFINSDAATWLDVPKIYNKD
-1100 DYMTQHGYEDNKTP
+1100 INHTSYFTKRGYELFQKNTYPVIIQKLNK
-1114 RVCFST
+1114 
-1120 SIDGCLTALGMNVSN
+1120 
-1135 QKFYVYHPIS
+1135 
-1145 DAKVITPTEEQVPD
+1145 
-1159 ASITKERWICE
+1159 
-1170 PVQLHYIGAIK
+1170 
-1181 AIDTNGPHDDGT
+1181 
-1193 PYRYGKNKEFEARLY
+1193 
-1208 HWGWKWLNRPA
+1208 
-1219 VSRNISESASIP
+1219 RNI
-1231 ATLYHGSPKTFK
+1231 K
-1243 VARVHDSGTSG
+1243 VDQV
-1254 AHLFAT
+1254 
-1260 SMRSFALAYAGA
+1260 
-1272 EWSDFEINQSRVN
+1272 
-1285 GDMCLTEI
+1285 
-1293 LPGKFREVFSRPGYL
+1293 
-1308 HILPADT
+1308 
-1315 FKSFHG
+1315 
-1321 VEFISDEDV
+1321 
-1330 RVQKTYKIS
+1330 
-1339 NVLKEL
+1339 VL
-1345 QKAPDVKLYYY
+1345 DVKPVYEDLYQVVV
-1356 PDLPPFIQDRER
+1356 PNSVNESSIQDSYQFELLDKSVHF
-1368 YLRDMAIKYNH
+1368 Y
-1379 NIDKILAMTKELR
+1379 DKI
-1392 VEVKESTNPN
+1392 
-1402 DGQSSKA
+1402 D
-1409 VKLTFYLGN
+1409 
-1418 DKVGEAGVSGY
+1418 EAASY
-1429 DTGAGFLYDLEVVER
+1429 QAK
-1444 FRGKGYSK
+1444 GK
-1452 QILDYVMK
+1452 
-1460 NYSVTDLSVAAD
+1460 
-1472 NKVAINLYEKFGFK
+1472 LYEKFGFK

-1671 KEDEDRMKKSAEW
+1671 KEDEERMKKSAEW

-1712 VRDPV
+1712 VREPEE
-1717 DDCLPIAETAA
+1717 DCLPIGETSA
-1728 VADDTKGDGNNFHNG
+1728 VADDTKGDDNNFHKG

-1762 EGVAEGEPGAYR
+1762 EGVAEGEEGAYR
-1774 FEVDIDSQDEWMG
+1774 FEVDIDSKDNSFG
-1787 TIHNLNNPDKSLI
+1787 TIYNLTNPDKSLI
-1800 TEAMERVL
+1800 TEATERVL
-1808 VDPTNKAMVQKYRDL
+1808 VDPSNKAMVQRYRDL

-1829 GVKNRGKAQPM
+1829 SIKNRGKAQPM
-1840 FKTDRSKPDKLY
+1840 FKINRSKPNKLY
-1852 PVYVVLFYSGTALGK
+1852 PVYIVLFYSGTALGK

-1876 FSHAAISFTENLTE
+1876 FSHAAISFTEDLTE

-1929 TAEQYDRMKER
+1929 TANQYDRMKDR
-1940 IQWFIKNAAK
+1940 INWFIKNAAK

-1978 VADILNVADPSKP
+1978 VADILNVADPAKL

-2003 FIYTTFAQYVV
+2003 FIYTTFAQYIV
-2014 SGPLSEFDPNHVKK
+2014 SGPLSEFDPKHVRK
-2028 ISQLL
+2028 ITDVL
-2033 LARETKNR
+2033 LAREIKNR

-2054 SNPLT
+2054 SKPLT

-2073 HFNRISTIYNGAEK
+2073 HYNRINSVYNDAEK
-2087 VINNADSDDRL
+2087 IIQNDESDDRL
-2098 VTDTMCELTYAIEI
+2098 VTDTMCKLAYAIEI

-2119 GLGKKDELYR
+2119 RLGRKDELCK

-2141 VMKGH
+2141 IMQGH
-2146 KRMMTSSENY
+2146 KRMMSSSEDY
-2156 NFQEIYDKSKYAEVP
+2156 DFQEIYNKSKYAEVP
-2171 TASTVIGEELRT
+2171 KTSAIIGEELRT

>member
-1 MPERYSPREAGVEIG
+1 MPERYSPREAGVEVG

-26 IEKKEISESALKST
+26 IEKKKISESALKST

-53 SNYRTTKIAEG
+53 SNYRTTKITEE

-126 SYQVLDYATK
+126 NYQVLDYATK

-362 TIEGPQQDFLRSM
+362 TIDGPQQDFLRSM

-430 QACIDAVYFAED
+430 QACIDAVYFAKD
-442 SKDLI
+442 SKELI
-447 AHIKRQTGLNIL
+447 ARIKRQTGLNTL
-459 KYAAEHG
+459 KYASEHG

-478 RPQNESFAPCERL
+478 LPQNESFAPCERL

-651 VLVTFVD
+651 VLITFVN
-658 KVGKDKIQK
+658 KAGRDKIQK
-667 KIDHF
+667 KIDYF

-715 MVNASD
+715 IVNASD

-730 ASPQDLLR
+730 ASPQDLLG

-782 SVDEWLYEL
+782 SADEWLYEL

-927 KVDFKDI
+927 KVDFKEI
-934 HKIVDNL
+934 RKIVDNL

-991 IYVSIVV
+991 IYVSIAV

-1036 IASIKLAQKMGFAD
+1036 TASIELAKKHGFTLGD
-1050 ISDLKNPDQYKY
+1050 DGNYIYQIPDNDLY
-1062 EMVLNEAA
+1062 ESTLNEYMH
-1070 KSSLKVNT
+1070 T
-1078 SLYFISKDRLD
+1078 SQIDSREERD
-1089 ESEIIHPRIPD
+1089 E
-1100 DYMTQHGYEDNKTP
+1100 
-1114 RVCFST
+1114 
-1120 SIDGCLTALGMNVSN
+1120 L
-1135 QKFYVYHPIS
+1135 
-1145 DAKVITPTEEQVPD
+1145 
-1159 ASITKERWICE
+1159 
-1170 PVQLHYIGAIK
+1170 
-1181 AIDTNGPHDDGT
+1181 
-1193 PYRYGKNKEFEARLY
+1193 
-1208 HWGWKWLNRPA
+1208 
-1219 VSRNISESASIP
+1219 
-1231 ATLYHGSPKTFK
+1231 
-1243 VARVHDSGTSG
+1243 
-1254 AHLFAT
+1254 
-1260 SMRSFALAYAGA
+1260 
-1272 EWSDFEINQSRVN
+1272 
-1285 GDMCLTEI
+1285 
-1293 LPGKFREVFSRPGYL
+1293 
-1308 HILPADT
+1308 
-1315 FKSFHG
+1315 
-1321 VEFISDEDV
+1321 
-1330 RVQKTYKIS
+1330 
-1339 NVLKEL
+1339 
-1345 QKAPDVKLYYY
+1345 
-1356 PDLPPFIQDRER
+1356 
-1368 YLRDMAIKYNH
+1368 MA
-1379 NIDKILAMTKELR
+1379 
-1392 VEVKESTNPN
+1392 
-1402 DGQSSKA
+1402 
-1409 VKLTFYLGN
+1409 
-1418 DKVGEAGVSGY
+1418 
-1429 DTGAGFLYDLEVVER
+1429 
-1444 FRGKGYSK
+1444 
-1452 QILDYVMK
+1452 
-1460 NYSVTDLSVAAD
+1460 
-1472 NKVAINLYEKFGFK
+1472 
-1486 LKKTFNSNGENG
+1486 
-1498 YEKGRF
+1498 
-1504 RWYQLDE
+1504 
-1511 SAGVINEMAYEDYCD
+1511 
-1526 CFYAKLKSLAAQYN
+1526 
-1540 KRDDI
+1540 
-1545 FKHVAKVLKME
+1545 
-1556 QKDLPKFDCHIQV
+1556 
-1569 SGEKQ
+1569 
-1574 LCFSLVNSDTSFEIR
+1574 
-1589 CEYEKYLKEMIEDLE
+1589 
-1604 KDVDIKTKCPHI
+1604 
-1616 KSIWTAD
+1616 
-1623 AEGTIYVNLDYEHI
+1623 
-1637 NEAIADTHSLD
+1637 
-1648 REQKKRI
+1648 
-1655 ADKYGLRQGG
+1655 KYGLRQGG

-1717 DDCLPIAETAA
+1717 DDCLPIAEAASDSEIEKLLELNRKLNKYDYIDNSTGKNYKLRSPSQFESDHGGVCWDFVVYQADQFKKLGITNYKTYYVVFDKAPNYPTHTFQIIKLNNQYVYFESSYIRIRGIWMAKSSNDLISFVINTMIKQTQSLKDARYEVREYNPSEGKLIGMNAVEFMNYMNEKKFASFRYVKDPKIVKIHKPEDLNETAA
-1728 VADDTKGDGNNFHNG
+1728 VADDTKGDDNNFHNG

-1787 TIHNLNNPDKSLI
+1787 TIHNLNNPNKSLI

-2073 HFNRISTIYNGAEK
+2073 HFNRISTIYNDAEK

-2098 VTDTMCELTYAIEI
+2098 VTDTMCKLTYAIEI

-2156 NFQEIYDKSKYAEVP
+2156 NFQEIYNKSKYADVP

>member
-40 IDPDYKPKGKKLL
+40 IDPNYKPKGKKIL
-53 SNYRTTKIAEG
+53 SNYRTTKITEE
-64 FIKAN
+64 FINAN

-280 DAIAPTDILD
+280 DAIASTDILD

-362 TIEGPQQDFLRSM
+362 TIDGPQQDFLRSM

-447 AHIKRQTGLNIL
+447 ARIKRQTGLNIL

-541 LSIDDI
+541 LSINDI

-623 YNEAKFF
+623 YNEARFF

-667 KIDHF
+667 KIDYF

-730 ASPQDLLR
+730 ASPQDLLG

-760 KTRAAEKE
+760 KTRSAEKE
-768 FRKHANLSKSVVNE
+768 FRKHVNLSKSVVNE
-782 SVDEWLYEL
+782 SADEWLYEL
-791 IDESALNEIFNKAK
+791 IDENALNEVFNKAK

-904 DVMRYPDGPMHEAT
+904 DVMRYPDGPMHEA
-918 NTINEIVNS
+918 
-927 KVDFKDI
+927 
-934 HKIVDNL
+934 
-941 SPKEKKWLY
+941 
-950 NGSTFKDSP
+950 
-959 YVVYRDIQYKNVLD
+959 
-973 KKHGG
+973 
-978 FLEAYIFPKEKNN
+978 A
-991 IYVSIVV
+991 
-998 DKESRRLGIADLL
+998 
-1011 MNRFMLVIQAFCPN
+1011 
-1025 KTVIWKVKPDN
+1025 
-1036 IASIKLAQKMGFAD
+1036 
-1050 ISDLKNPDQYKY
+1050 
-1062 EMVLNEAA
+1062 LNEYMH
-1070 KSSLKVNT
+1070 T
-1078 SLYFISKDRLD
+1078 SQIDSREERD
-1089 ESEIIHPRIPD
+1089 E
-1100 DYMTQHGYEDNKTP
+1100 
-1114 RVCFST
+1114 
-1120 SIDGCLTALGMNVSN
+1120 L
-1135 QKFYVYHPIS
+1135 
-1145 DAKVITPTEEQVPD
+1145 
-1159 ASITKERWICE
+1159 
-1170 PVQLHYIGAIK
+1170 
-1181 AIDTNGPHDDGT
+1181 
-1193 PYRYGKNKEFEARLY
+1193 
-1208 HWGWKWLNRPA
+1208 
-1219 VSRNISESASIP
+1219 
-1231 ATLYHGSPKTFK
+1231 
-1243 VARVHDSGTSG
+1243 
-1254 AHLFAT
+1254 
-1260 SMRSFALAYAGA
+1260 
-1272 EWSDFEINQSRVN
+1272 
-1285 GDMCLTEI
+1285 
-1293 LPGKFREVFSRPGYL
+1293 
-1308 HILPADT
+1308 
-1315 FKSFHG
+1315 
-1321 VEFISDEDV
+1321 
-1330 RVQKTYKIS
+1330 
-1339 NVLKEL
+1339 
-1345 QKAPDVKLYYY
+1345 
-1356 PDLPPFIQDRER
+1356 
-1368 YLRDMAIKYNH
+1368 MA
-1379 NIDKILAMTKELR
+1379 
-1392 VEVKESTNPN
+1392 
-1402 DGQSSKA
+1402 
-1409 VKLTFYLGN
+1409 
-1418 DKVGEAGVSGY
+1418 
-1429 DTGAGFLYDLEVVER
+1429 
-1444 FRGKGYSK
+1444 
-1452 QILDYVMK
+1452 
-1460 NYSVTDLSVAAD
+1460 
-1472 NKVAINLYEKFGFK
+1472 
-1486 LKKTFNSNGENG
+1486 
-1498 YEKGRF
+1498 
-1504 RWYQLDE
+1504 
-1511 SAGVINEMAYEDYCD
+1511 
-1526 CFYAKLKSLAAQYN
+1526 
-1540 KRDDI
+1540 
-1545 FKHVAKVLKME
+1545 
-1556 QKDLPKFDCHIQV
+1556 
-1569 SGEKQ
+1569 
-1574 LCFSLVNSDTSFEIR
+1574 
-1589 CEYEKYLKEMIEDLE
+1589 
-1604 KDVDIKTKCPHI
+1604 
-1616 KSIWTAD
+1616 
-1623 AEGTIYVNLDYEHI
+1623 
-1637 NEAIADTHSLD
+1637 
-1648 REQKKRI
+1648 
-1655 ADKYGLRQGG
+1655 KYGLRQGG

-1712 VRDPV
+1712 VREPEE
-1717 DDCLPIAETAA
+1717 DCLPIAETAA
-1728 VADDTKGDGNNFHNG
+1728 VADDTKGDDNNFHNG

-1840 FKTDRSKPDKLY
+1840 FKTDRLKPDKLY

-1956 GLFKNYLGI
+1956 GLFKNYFGI

-2033 LARETKNR
+2033 LVRETKNR

-2073 HFNRISTIYNGAEK
+2073 HFNRISTIYNDAEK

-2098 VTDTMCELTYAIEI
+2098 VTDTMCKLTYAIEI

-2156 NFQEIYDKSKYAEVP
+2156 NFQEIYNKSKYADVP

>member
-1 MPERYSPREAGVEIG
+1 MPERYSPREAGVEVG
-16 SFLHDYYKQM
+16 SFLHDYYMQM
-26 IEKKEISESALKST
+26 VEKKELSESALKST

-53 SNYRTTKIAEG
+53 SNYRTTKITED

-126 SYQVLDYATK
+126 SYQILDYATK
-136 KMGANC
+136 RMGANC

-159 GFRELIMDP
+159 GFREMRIDP
-168 KERHSD
+168 KQSA

-212 EALGVDL
+212 KALGVDL

-269 DHRQTMHDHGF
+269 DHRQVMHDHGF

-332 GFGGAL
+332 GFGGAM

-375 VDSVSGITS
+375 VDSISGITN

-430 QACIDAVYFAED
+430 QACIDAVYFAKD

-447 AHIKRQTGLNIL
+447 TRIKRQTGLNIL

-478 RPQNESFAPCERL
+478 RPQNVFAESAKPEKERIKLNGDEIEVHRKVTENPNDPVDKTAHDLTFYLDGKMLAQISISAVNSKKAFLYNFEVVESHRGKGYGTAILKWVMKNYKVNELTVDKDNARAIDLYKKFGFKIGKEFKEDGKTRIDMKINMNESFAPCERL

-505 QLWTPVIHDTNGERY
+505 QLWTPAINDTNGEKY
-520 NYKLWDGEAWKIP
+520 NFKLWDGEAWKIP

-541 LSIDDI
+541 LNIDDI
-547 ADDEHLGYINIIID
+547 VDDEHLGYINIIID
-561 SDYVPM
+561 SVYVPM
-567 EESAKNEKL
+567 EESVKSEKL
-576 YPVYITLFS
+576 YPVYIALFS

-651 VLVTFVD
+651 VLVTFVN
-658 KVGKDKIQK
+658 KAGRDKIQK
-667 KIDHF
+667 KIDYF

-703 KMRWFCSEFVSA
+703 KVRWFCSEFVSA

-730 ASPQDLLR
+730 ASPQDLLG

-752 FNEEELVR
+752 FNEEELIR

-782 SVDEWLYEL
+782 SADEWLYEL

-862 AVNVTQQII
+862 AINVTQQII

-904 DVMRYPDGPMHEAT
+904 DVMRYPDGPIHEA
-918 NTINEIVNS
+918 
-927 KVDFKDI
+927 
-934 HKIVDNL
+934 
-941 SPKEKKWLY
+941 
-950 NGSTFKDSP
+950 
-959 YVVYRDIQYKNVLD
+959 
-973 KKHGG
+973 
-978 FLEAYIFPKEKNN
+978 A
-991 IYVSIVV
+991 
-998 DKESRRLGIADLL
+998 
-1011 MNRFMLVIQAFCPN
+1011 
-1025 KTVIWKVKPDN
+1025 
-1036 IASIKLAQKMGFAD
+1036 
-1050 ISDLKNPDQYKY
+1050 
-1062 EMVLNEAA
+1062 LNEYMH
-1070 KSSLKVNT
+1070 T
-1078 SLYFISKDRLD
+1078 SQIDSRD
-1089 ESEIIHPRIPD
+1089 ERD
-1100 DYMTQHGYEDNKTP
+1100 
-1114 RVCFST
+1114 
-1120 SIDGCLTALGMNVSN
+1120 
-1135 QKFYVYHPIS
+1135 
-1145 DAKVITPTEEQVPD
+1145 
-1159 ASITKERWICE
+1159 
-1170 PVQLHYIGAIK
+1170 
-1181 AIDTNGPHDDGT
+1181 
-1193 PYRYGKNKEFEARLY
+1193 
-1208 HWGWKWLNRPA
+1208 
-1219 VSRNISESASIP
+1219 
-1231 ATLYHGSPKTFK
+1231 
-1243 VARVHDSGTSG
+1243 
-1254 AHLFAT
+1254 
-1260 SMRSFALAYAGA
+1260 
-1272 EWSDFEINQSRVN
+1272 
-1285 GDMCLTEI
+1285 
-1293 LPGKFREVFSRPGYL
+1293 
-1308 HILPADT
+1308 
-1315 FKSFHG
+1315 
-1321 VEFISDEDV
+1321 
-1330 RVQKTYKIS
+1330 
-1339 NVLKEL
+1339 
-1345 QKAPDVKLYYY
+1345 KL
-1356 PDLPPFIQDRER
+1356 
-1368 YLRDMAIKYNH
+1368 MA
-1379 NIDKILAMTKELR
+1379 
-1392 VEVKESTNPN
+1392 
-1402 DGQSSKA
+1402 
-1409 VKLTFYLGN
+1409 
-1418 DKVGEAGVSGY
+1418 
-1429 DTGAGFLYDLEVVER
+1429 
-1444 FRGKGYSK
+1444 
-1452 QILDYVMK
+1452 
-1460 NYSVTDLSVAAD
+1460 
-1472 NKVAINLYEKFGFK
+1472 
-1486 LKKTFNSNGENG
+1486 
-1498 YEKGRF
+1498 
-1504 RWYQLDE
+1504 
-1511 SAGVINEMAYEDYCD
+1511 
-1526 CFYAKLKSLAAQYN
+1526 
-1540 KRDDI
+1540 
-1545 FKHVAKVLKME
+1545 
-1556 QKDLPKFDCHIQV
+1556 
-1569 SGEKQ
+1569 
-1574 LCFSLVNSDTSFEIR
+1574 
-1589 CEYEKYLKEMIEDLE
+1589 
-1604 KDVDIKTKCPHI
+1604 
-1616 KSIWTAD
+1616 
-1623 AEGTIYVNLDYEHI
+1623 
-1637 NEAIADTHSLD
+1637 
-1648 REQKKRI
+1648 
-1655 ADKYGLRQGG
+1655 KYGLRRGG

-1712 VRDPV
+1712 VQEPEE
-1717 DDCLPIAETAA
+1717 DCLPIAEAASSAIIEKLLDLNRNLNKYDYIDNSTGKNYKLRSPNQFESDHGGVCWDFVVYQADQFKKLGITNYKTYYIAFDKAPNYPTHTFQIIKLNNQYAYFESSYIRIRGIWMAKSSNDLISFVINTMIKQTKSLKDARYEVREYDPSEGKLIGMDAVEFMNYMNEKKFASFRYVKDPKIVKIHKPEDLNETAA
-1728 VADDTKGDGNNFHNG
+1728 VADDTKGDDNNFHKG

-1762 EGVAEGEPGAYR
+1762 EGVAEGEEGAYR
-1774 FEVDIDSQDEWMG
+1774 FEVDIDSKDNSFG
-1787 TIHNLNNPDKSLI
+1787 TIYNLTNPDKSLI
-1800 TEAMERVL
+1800 TEATERVL
-1808 VDPTNKAMVQKYRDL
+1808 VDPSNKAMVQKYRDL

-1829 GVKNRGKAQPM
+1829 GIKNRGKAQPM
-1840 FKTDRSKPDKLY
+1840 YKTNRSKSDRLY
-1852 PVYVVLFYSGTALGK
+1852 PVYIVLFYSGTAIGK

-1876 FSHAAISFTENLTE
+1876 FSHAAISFTEDLTE

-1929 TAEQYDRMKER
+1929 TADQYDRMKDR
-1940 IQWFIKNAAK
+1940 INWFIKNAAK

-1978 VADILNVADPSKP
+1978 VADILNVADPVKP

-2003 FIYTTFAQYVV
+2003 FIYTTFAQYIV
-2014 SGPLSEFDPNHVKK
+2014 SGPLSEFDPKHVRK
-2028 ISQLL
+2028 ITDVL
-2033 LARETKNR
+2033 LAREIKNR

-2054 SNPLT
+2054 SKPLT

-2073 HFNRISTIYNGAEK
+2073 HYNRINSVYNDAKKIIQNDE
-2087 VINNADSDDRL
+2087 SDDRL
-2098 VTDTMCELTYAIEI
+2098 VTDTMCKLAYAIEI

-2119 GLGKKDELYR
+2119 SLGRKDELCK

-2141 VMKGH
+2141 IMQGH
-2146 KRMMTSSENY
+2146 KRMMSSSESY
-2156 NFQEIYDKSKYAEVP
+2156 DFQEIYNKSKYAEVP
-2171 TASTVIGEELRT
+2171 KTSAIIGEELRT

>member
-1 MPERYSPREAGVEIG
+1 MPKRYSPREAGVEVG

-40 IDPDYKPKGKKLL
+40 INPDYKPKGKKLL
-53 SNYRTTKIAEG
+53 SNYRTTKITEE

-126 SYQVLDYATK
+126 SYQILDYATK

-149 EIAKKVYDKY
+149 EVAKKVYVKY
-159 GFRELIMDP
+159 GFREILIDP
-168 KERHSD
+168 KQNT

-200 RDISPESLVKIY
+200 RDITPESLVKIY
-212 EALGVDL
+212 EALGIDL

-226 ISSGEPGGH
+226 INSGEPGGH
-235 HFLSPDLIAPLVKK
+235 HFLSPELIAPLVKK

-269 DHRQTMHDHGF
+269 DHRQVMHDHGF

-338 KNVAIGMASAAGKAL
+338 KNVAIGMASASGKAL

-375 VDSVSGITS
+375 VDSISGITN

-408 HPAPPTMEDI
+408 HPAPPTMKDI

-447 AHIKRQTGLNIL
+447 TRIKRQTGLNIL

-466 IGSRRYQIVDLD
+466 IGSRRYQIVDMD
-478 RPQNESFAPCERL
+478 RPQNLFNESTKPEKERIKLNGDEIEVHRKVTENPNDPVDKTAHDLTFYLDGKMLAQISISAVNSKKAFLYNFEVVESHRGKGYGTAILKWVMKNYKVNELTVDKDNARAIDLYKKFGFKIGKEFKEDGKTRIDMKINMNESFAPCERL
-491 KDAIDNIFSHNALV
+491 KDAIDNVFSHNALV
-505 QLWTPVIHDTNGERY
+505 QLWTPAINDTNGEKY
-520 NYKLWDGEAWKIP
+520 NFKLWDGEAWRIP

-547 ADDEHLGYINIIID
+547 VDDEHIGYINIIID
-561 SDYVPM
+561 SVYVPM
-567 EESAKNEKL
+567 EESAKSEKL

-658 KVGKDKIQK
+658 KVGKDKIKK

-721 ETEGFENIL
+721 ETKGFENIL
-730 ASPQDLLR
+730 ASPQDLLG

-760 KTRAAEKE
+760 KTRTAEKE

-782 SVDEWLYEL
+782 SADEWLYEI

-904 DVMRYPDGPMHEAT
+904 DVMHYPDGPMHEAA

-927 KVDFKDI
+927 KVDFKEI
-934 HKIVDNL
+934 RKIVDNL

-950 NGSTFKDSP
+950 SGSTFKDSP

-991 IYVSIVV
+991 IYVSIAV

-1025 KTVIWKVKPDN
+1025 KTVIWKVRPDN
-1036 IASIKLAQKMGFAD
+1036 IASIELAKKHGFTLGD
-1050 ISDLKNPDQYKY
+1050 DGDYIYQIPDNDLY
-1062 EMVLNEAA
+1062 ESTLNEYMH
-1070 KSSLKVNT
+1070 T
-1078 SLYFISKDRLD
+1078 S
-1089 ESEIIHPRIPD
+1089 
-1100 DYMTQHGYEDNKTP
+1100 Q
-1114 RVCFST
+1114 
-1120 SIDGCLTALGMNVSN
+1120 IDSR
-1135 QKFYVYHPIS
+1135 
-1145 DAKVITPTEEQVPD
+1145 EERD
-1159 ASITKERWICE
+1159 
-1170 PVQLHYIGAIK
+1170 
-1181 AIDTNGPHDDGT
+1181 
-1193 PYRYGKNKEFEARLY
+1193 
-1208 HWGWKWLNRPA
+1208 
-1219 VSRNISESASIP
+1219 
-1231 ATLYHGSPKTFK
+1231 
-1243 VARVHDSGTSG
+1243 
-1254 AHLFAT
+1254 
-1260 SMRSFALAYAGA
+1260 
-1272 EWSDFEINQSRVN
+1272 
-1285 GDMCLTEI
+1285 
-1293 LPGKFREVFSRPGYL
+1293 
-1308 HILPADT
+1308 
-1315 FKSFHG
+1315 
-1321 VEFISDEDV
+1321 
-1330 RVQKTYKIS
+1330 
-1339 NVLKEL
+1339 
-1345 QKAPDVKLYYY
+1345 KL
-1356 PDLPPFIQDRER
+1356 
-1368 YLRDMAIKYNH
+1368 MA
-1379 NIDKILAMTKELR
+1379 
-1392 VEVKESTNPN
+1392 
-1402 DGQSSKA
+1402 
-1409 VKLTFYLGN
+1409 
-1418 DKVGEAGVSGY
+1418 
-1429 DTGAGFLYDLEVVER
+1429 
-1444 FRGKGYSK
+1444 
-1452 QILDYVMK
+1452 
-1460 NYSVTDLSVAAD
+1460 
-1472 NKVAINLYEKFGFK
+1472 
-1486 LKKTFNSNGENG
+1486 
-1498 YEKGRF
+1498 
-1504 RWYQLDE
+1504 
-1511 SAGVINEMAYEDYCD
+1511 
-1526 CFYAKLKSLAAQYN
+1526 
-1540 KRDDI
+1540 
-1545 FKHVAKVLKME
+1545 
-1556 QKDLPKFDCHIQV
+1556 
-1569 SGEKQ
+1569 
-1574 LCFSLVNSDTSFEIR
+1574 
-1589 CEYEKYLKEMIEDLE
+1589 
-1604 KDVDIKTKCPHI
+1604 
-1616 KSIWTAD
+1616 
-1623 AEGTIYVNLDYEHI
+1623 
-1637 NEAIADTHSLD
+1637 
-1648 REQKKRI
+1648 
-1655 ADKYGLRQGG
+1655 KYGLRQGG

-1717 DDCLPIAETAA
+1717 DDCLPIAEAASDSEIEKLLELNRKLNKYDYIDNSTGKNYKLRSPSQFESDHGGVCWDFVVYQADQFKKLGITNYKTYYVVFDKAPNYPTHTFQIIKLNNQYVYFESSYIRIRGIWMAKSSNDLISFVINTMIKQTQSLKDARYEVREYNPSEGKLIGMNAVEFMNYMNEKKFASFRYVKDPKIVKIHKPEDLNETAA
-1728 VADDTKGDGNNFHNG
+1728 VADDTKGDDNNFHNG

-1787 TIHNLNNPDKSLI
+1787 TIHNLNNPNKSLI

-1876 FSHAAISFTENLTE
+1876 FSHAVISFTEDLTE

-1919 TQYAIYMVPA
+1919 TQYAIYMIPA
-1929 TAEQYDRMKER
+1929 TADQYDRMKDR
-1940 IQWFIKNAAK
+1940 INWFIKNAAK

-1956 GLFKNYLGI
+1956 GLFKNYLGV

-1978 VADILNVADPSKP
+1978 VADILNVADPAKP

-2003 FIYTTFAQYVV
+2003 FIYTTFAQYIV
-2014 SGPLSEFDPNHVKK
+2014 SGPLSEFDPEHVRK
-2028 ISQLL
+2028 ITDVL
-2033 LARETKNR
+2033 LAREIKNR
-2041 NATFKNESASIPY
+2041 NATFKNESVSIPY
-2054 SNPLT
+2054 SKPLT
-2059 IRFTNDKIPIVTKS
+2059 IRFTNDKIPIVTKG
-2073 HFNRISTIYNGAEK
+2073 HYNRINSVYNDAEK
-2087 VINNADSDDRL
+2087 IIQNDESDDRL
-2098 VTDTMCELTYAIEI
+2098 VTDTMCKLTYAIEI

-2119 GLGKKDELYR
+2119 SLGRKDELYKN
-2129 DMIQLRSKILKL
+2129 MIQLRSKILKL
-2141 VMKGH
+2141 IMQGH
-2146 KRMMTSSENY
+2146 KRMMSSSESY
-2156 NFQEIYDKSKYAEVP
+2156 DFQEIYNKSKYAEVP
-2171 TASTVIGEELRT
+2171 KTSAIIGEELRT

>member
-1 MPERYSPREAGVEIG
+1 MPERYSPREAGVEVG
-16 SFLHDYYKQM
+16 SFLHDYYMQM
-26 IEKKEISESALKST
+26 VEKKELSESALKST
-40 IDPDYKPKGKKLL
+40 INPDYKPKGKKLL
-53 SNYRTTKIAEG
+53 SNYRTTKITED

-126 SYQVLDYATK
+126 SYQILDYATK
-136 KMGANC
+136 RMGANC

-159 GFRELIMDP
+159 GFREMLIEP
-168 KERHSD
+168 KQNA

-212 EALGVDL
+212 EALGIDL

-226 ISSGEPGGH
+226 INSGEPGGH
-235 HFLSPDLIAPLVKK
+235 HFLSPELIAPLVKK

-269 DHRQTMHDHGF
+269 DHRQVMHDHGF

-375 VDSVSGITS
+375 VDSVSGITN

-447 AHIKRQTGLNIL
+447 TRIKRQTGLNIL
-459 KYAAEHG
+459 KYATEHG
-466 IGSRRYQIVDLD
+466 IGSRRYHLVDLD

-491 KDAIDNIFSHNALV
+491 KDAIDNVFSHNALV
-505 QLWTPVIHDTNGERY
+505 QLWTPAINDTNGEKY
-520 NYKLWDGEAWKIP
+520 NFKLWDGEAWRIP

-547 ADDEHLGYINIIID
+547 VDDEHLGYINIIID
-561 SDYVPM
+561 SVYVPM
-567 EESAKNEKL
+567 EESVKSEKL

-703 KMRWFCSEFVSA
+703 KLRWFCSEFVSA

-721 ETEGFENIL
+721 ETKGFENIL
-730 ASPQDLLR
+730 ASPQDLLG

-782 SVDEWLYEL
+782 SADEWLYEL

-904 DVMRYPDGPMHEAT
+904 DVMRYPDGPMHEA
-918 NTINEIVNS
+918 
-927 KVDFKDI
+927 
-934 HKIVDNL
+934 
-941 SPKEKKWLY
+941 
-950 NGSTFKDSP
+950 
-959 YVVYRDIQYKNVLD
+959 
-973 KKHGG
+973 
-978 FLEAYIFPKEKNN
+978 A
-991 IYVSIVV
+991 
-998 DKESRRLGIADLL
+998 
-1011 MNRFMLVIQAFCPN
+1011 
-1025 KTVIWKVKPDN
+1025 
-1036 IASIKLAQKMGFAD
+1036 
-1050 ISDLKNPDQYKY
+1050 
-1062 EMVLNEAA
+1062 LNEYMH
-1070 KSSLKVNT
+1070 T
-1078 SLYFISKDRLD
+1078 SQIDSREERD
-1089 ESEIIHPRIPD
+1089 E
-1100 DYMTQHGYEDNKTP
+1100 
-1114 RVCFST
+1114 
-1120 SIDGCLTALGMNVSN
+1120 L
-1135 QKFYVYHPIS
+1135 
-1145 DAKVITPTEEQVPD
+1145 
-1159 ASITKERWICE
+1159 
-1170 PVQLHYIGAIK
+1170 
-1181 AIDTNGPHDDGT
+1181 
-1193 PYRYGKNKEFEARLY
+1193 
-1208 HWGWKWLNRPA
+1208 
-1219 VSRNISESASIP
+1219 
-1231 ATLYHGSPKTFK
+1231 
-1243 VARVHDSGTSG
+1243 
-1254 AHLFAT
+1254 
-1260 SMRSFALAYAGA
+1260 
-1272 EWSDFEINQSRVN
+1272 
-1285 GDMCLTEI
+1285 
-1293 LPGKFREVFSRPGYL
+1293 
-1308 HILPADT
+1308 
-1315 FKSFHG
+1315 
-1321 VEFISDEDV
+1321 
-1330 RVQKTYKIS
+1330 
-1339 NVLKEL
+1339 
-1345 QKAPDVKLYYY
+1345 
-1356 PDLPPFIQDRER
+1356 
-1368 YLRDMAIKYNH
+1368 MA
-1379 NIDKILAMTKELR
+1379 
-1392 VEVKESTNPN
+1392 
-1402 DGQSSKA
+1402 
-1409 VKLTFYLGN
+1409 
-1418 DKVGEAGVSGY
+1418 
-1429 DTGAGFLYDLEVVER
+1429 
-1444 FRGKGYSK
+1444 
-1452 QILDYVMK
+1452 
-1460 NYSVTDLSVAAD
+1460 
-1472 NKVAINLYEKFGFK
+1472 
-1486 LKKTFNSNGENG
+1486 
-1498 YEKGRF
+1498 
-1504 RWYQLDE
+1504 
-1511 SAGVINEMAYEDYCD
+1511 
-1526 CFYAKLKSLAAQYN
+1526 
-1540 KRDDI
+1540 
-1545 FKHVAKVLKME
+1545 
-1556 QKDLPKFDCHIQV
+1556 
-1569 SGEKQ
+1569 
-1574 LCFSLVNSDTSFEIR
+1574 
-1589 CEYEKYLKEMIEDLE
+1589 
-1604 KDVDIKTKCPHI
+1604 
-1616 KSIWTAD
+1616 
-1623 AEGTIYVNLDYEHI
+1623 
-1637 NEAIADTHSLD
+1637 
-1648 REQKKRI
+1648 
-1655 ADKYGLRQGG
+1655 KYGLRQGG

-1701 HPEELIPSHEE
+1701 HPEELIPNHEE
-1712 VRDPV
+1712 IREPEE
-1717 DDCLPIAETAA
+1717 DCLPIGETSA
-1728 VADDTKGDGNNFHNG
+1728 VADDTKGDGNNFHKG

-1762 EGVAEGEPGAYR
+1762 EGVAEGEEGAYR
-1774 FEVDIDSQDEWMG
+1774 FEVDIDSKDNSFG
-1787 TIHNLNNPDKSLI
+1787 TIYNLTNPDKSLI
-1800 TEAMERVL
+1800 TEATERVL
-1808 VDPTNKAMVQKYRDL
+1808 VDPSNKAMVQRYHDL

-1829 GVKNRGKAQPM
+1829 NIKNRGKAQPM
-1840 FKTDRSKPDKLY
+1840 FKTNRSKPNKLY
-1852 PVYVVLFYSGTALGK
+1852 PVYIVLFYSGTAIGK

-1876 FSHAAISFTENLTE
+1876 FSHAAISFTEDLTE

-1905 VVDSIENEAYQRPD
+1905 VVDSIENEAYRRPD

-1929 TAEQYDRMKER
+1929 TANQYDRMKDR
-1940 IQWFIKNAAK
+1940 INWFIKNAAK

-1978 VADILNVADPSKP
+1978 VADILNVADPTKP

-2003 FIYTTFAQYVV
+2003 FIYTTFAQYIV
-2014 SGPLSEFDPNHVKK
+2014 SGPLSEFDPEHVRK
-2028 ISQLL
+2028 ISNVL
-2033 LARETKNR
+2033 LAREIKNR
-2041 NATFKNESASIPY
+2041 NVTFKNESVSIPY
-2054 SNPLT
+2054 SKSLT
-2059 IRFTNDKIPIVTKS
+2059 IRFTNDKIPIVTKG
-2073 HFNRISTIYNGAEK
+2073 HYNRINSIYNDAEK
-2087 VINNADSDDRL
+2087 IIQNDESDDRL
-2098 VTDTMCELTYAIEI
+2098 VTDTMCKLAYAIEI

-2119 GLGKKDELYR
+2119 SLGRKDELYR

-2141 VMKGH
+2141 IMQGH
-2146 KRMMTSSENY
+2146 KRMMSSSESY
-2156 NFQEIYDKSKYAEVP
+2156 DFQEIYNKSKYAEVP
-2171 TASTVIGEELRT
+2171 KTSAIIGEELRT